1 MTIKRI
7 TDDVDPARCGSTADP
22 ANDLMTVPEVAQ
34 YLRVP
39 VSWVYGR
46 TRAQRIP
53 MVRVGKHIRISR
65 RALVTWLATQ
75 RP

>member
-1 MTIKRI
+1 MAHTESQAEL
-7 TDDVDPARCGSTADP
+7 PGS
-22 ANDLMTVPEVAQ
+22 DLMTVEEVAK

-46 TRAQRIP
+46 TRSRGIP

-65 RALVTWLATQ
+65 RALITWLATQ
-75 RP
+75 ET